1 MVIPIAL
8 FFLLTIG
15 NYSFFRY
22 SIGGISGAPLVLRI
36 ISQLRLILP
45 IWIIFFALRFNF
57 RFTGKI
63 IGDHIDVVL
72 LGVSWLI
79 SSIASLDVASY
90 LLYGTW
96 TLTSLVAVLLFVSYT
111 GLITQNLSF
120 YLLRILQVIWLGNGI
135 IILMDFVSIL
145 LRRPGGTAYNI
156 IFSSNTFW
164 AYPTMIM
171 GVLSLILFKFFAKSQ
186 RQKILYII
194 VFLIALYLVYF
205 SARRSTLFVLVFSAG
220 LCLVP
225 LRLPQ
230 LLLISFMLSFLVLAG
245 AAIDTRQVL
254 DSLPESS
261 MKYRLE
267 RMFGLVKN
275 TKESSYDDRQ
285 KIWDVYFQSFYD
297 NPLLGAGL
305 ASNERL
311 AEKFPRGLKGYSAH
325 NTFVGMIA
333 ETGILGSVLFLIVI
347 ARSLLLLLRVNNR
360 KWIQI
365 YVILFVPTLLINWV
379 EYNLIPGQIFFLYS
393 VVIWLMPRGIVY
405 LSQNRAP
412 YALPAP

>member
-1 MVIPIAL
+1 MVIPIVL

-22 SIGGISGAPLVLRI
+22 SIGGSDGAPLVLRI

-45 IWIIFFALRFNF
+45 IWIIFFALRFSFN
-57 RFTGKI
+57 FTGKVL
-63 IGDHIDVVL
+63 GDHIDVVL
-72 LGVSWLI
+72 LGVSWLV
-79 SSIASLDVASY
+79 SSIASLDVVSY

-96 TLTSLVAVLLFVSYT
+96 TLMSLIAVLLFVSYIA
-111 GLITQNLSF
+111 LITQNLNF
-120 YLLRILQVIWLGNGI
+120 YLFRILQVVWLGNGI
-135 IILMDFVSIL
+135 IVLLDFVSIL
-145 LRRPGGTAYNI
+145 LKRPGGGVYNI

-171 GVLSLILFKFFAKSQ
+171 GILSLIFFKFFSRTT
-186 RQKILYII
+186 RQKLLYAF
-194 VFLIALYLVYF
+194 VFLIALYLVYY

-220 LCLVP
+220 LCVVP

-230 LLLISFMLSFLVLAG
+230 ILAISFLLSFLVLVG
-245 AAIDTRQVL
+245 NSINMEQVL
-254 DSLPESS
+254 DSLPESN

-267 RMFGLVKN
+267 RMFGLVKG
-275 TKESSYDDRQ
+275 TRESSYDDRQ

-325 NTFVGMIA
+325 NTFIGMVA
-333 ETGILGSVLFLIVI
+333 ETGLLGTVLFLIVI
-347 ARSLLLLLRVNNR
+347 GRSMLLLLRVNNR
-360 KWIQI
+360 KWVLI
-365 YVILFVPTLLINWV
+365 YVMLFVPTLLINWV

-393 VVIWLMPRGIVY
+393 VVVWLLPRGITY
-405 LSQNRAP
+405 LSKNRAISEAP
-412 YALPAP
+412 LP